1 MRTARRD
8 AGACARSPV
17 VGKRHHHH
25 HRSPQSL
32 ALEAGCRVI
41 VKNAVRMWALQPK
54 MRWPFDT
61 IDRLAEFAP
70 LPAAVSVELIDL
82 PSCPAE
88 LICAA
93 GISARR
99 AVLYLHGGAFLTCGL
114 NTHRPLVTRL
124 SRAADAEVLNIGYR
138 MLPNYGPSAAVA
150 DALDGLRWLVR
161 RGYQD
166 RDIVL
171 AGDSAGGYLAL
182 VTTLELLRRGHTPAG
197 VAAISPLTDL
207 NPESKL
213 NQPNSGRCSMF
224 TARAM
229 SVFARHLATQRRSA
243 FNRHIIS
250 PVDAKLTDMPPV
262 SIHVSTD
269 ELLLS
274 DAELM
279 YQRMNDAGA
288 TCDLHLWDG
297 QIHDFP
303 LAADILPEGRRA
315 IRYVGE
321 FIKQVTPASDEDAVA
336 RDYARAASL

>member
-1 MRTARRD
+1 
-8 AGACARSPV
+8 
-17 VGKRHHHH
+17 
-25 HRSPQSL
+25 
-32 ALEAGCRVI
+32 
-41 VKNAVRMWALQPK
+41 
-54 MRWPFDT
+54 
-61 IDRLAEFAP
+61 
-70 LPAAVSVELIDL
+70 
-82 PSCPAE
+82 
-88 LICAA
+88 
-93 GISARR
+93 
-99 AVLYLHGGAFLTCGL
+99 
-114 NTHRPLVTRL
+114 
-124 SRAADAEVLNIGYR
+124 

-150 DALDGLRWLVR
+150 DALDGLRWLLR

-182 VTTLELLRRGHTPAG
+182 ATTLELLRRGHAPAG
-197 VAAISPLTDL
+197 VTTISPLTDL

-213 NQPNSGRCSMF
+213 TQPNSNRCSMF
-224 TARAM
+224 TAHAM
-229 SVFARHLATQRRSA
+229 SAFARYLATQHRSA

-250 PVDAKLTDMPPV
+250 PVDAELTDMPPV

-315 IRYVGE
+315 IRYIGE
-321 FIKQVTPASDEDAVA
+321 FIRQVTPVSDEDAVA